1 MDGDLSN
8 VEHKVEQVVAVC
20 QSLRDENRKLRERI
34 AGLEVEKQALSTK
47 IDTTCERLEALMS
60 RLPEQ

>member
-8 VEHKVEQVVAVC
+8 VEHKVEQVVAAC